1 MPTLLTFESVETD
14 FISRVASVLNKVAI
28 GVRLVSSILF
38 GLVFLFAATLLAY
51 GVITNGRQPSFF
63 GRQVFVVTSGSMAP
77 EIETGD
83 VIFTKSI
90 TTTTQNQ
97 LRIGDVVTFRAPSNE
112 TLLVTHRIAEIS
124 FDNTGSQVLVTK
136 GDANQSDDLTSIP
149 VSNVVGVYESRIPR
163 IGFLMNTKEIQ
174 FLILF
179 LGLTASSAHFASK
192 IFFSLITP
200 LKKVTQ

>member
-1 MPTLLTFESVETD
+1 MPTLLTFESVESD
-14 FISRVASVLNKVAI
+14 FISRVASVLHKVAI
-28 GVRLVSSILF
+28 GVCFVSSILF
-38 GLVFLFAATLLAY
+38 GLVFLFATTLLAY
-51 GVITNGRQPSFF
+51 GVTTNGRQPSFF

-97 LRIGDVVTFRAPSNE
+97 LHVGDVVTFRAPSNE
-112 TLLVTHRIAEIS
+112 TLLITHRIAEIS

-136 GDANQSDDLTSIP
+136 GDANQSDDLTSVPI
-149 VSNVVGVYESRIPR
+149 SNVVGVYEFRIPR

>member
-1 MPTLLTFESVETD
+1 MPTLLTFESVESD

-51 GVITNGRQPSFF
+51 GVTTNGRQPSFF

-192 IFFSLITP
+192 IFSSLITP